1 MIGLHGAMLCDLTE
15 SDLTDSDSTESYDAD
30 VNTNTNKDKNE
41 NGNNDNNDGDGDGDG
56 NIKNDSILGKLLTSQ
71 SSDEIIQH
79 ATETAVVLIA
89 GNSNPFLI
97 LSSQFRYYHT
107 IFLFIVYS
115 YAGDKIVQ

>member
-1 MIGLHGAMLCDLTE
+1 MIGLHGAMLCDLME
-15 SDLTDSDSTESYDAD
+15 SDLTDSDSTESYNAD

-41 NGNNDNNDGDGDGDG
+41 NGNNDNNDGDGDG
-56 NIKNDSILGKLLTSQ
+56 NINNDSILGKLLTSQ

-97 LSSQFRYYHT
+97 ISSLFRYYHT
-107 IFLFIVYS
+107 IFLFIVFS
-115 YAGDKIVQ
+115 CAGDKIVQ